1 MAQDSNMIMSPSV
14 MTGTLPTGLS
24 ARHSGVARYSAAKST
39 GTIS

>member
-1 MAQDSNMIMSPSV
+1 MTVSPSA

-24 ARHSGVARYSAAKST
+24 ARHSGVARYSAAKFT